1 MFEYD
6 RLRACPSAFRSLTG
20 MSAAEFERLLPDFL
34 AAQQRLRLSSTVNRE
49 GQPRRRAPGGGSK
62 PKLDDRHR
70 LLMALVWLRVY
81 PTYELLGFFF
91 GLHKRNAQLHVLAVL
106 EALDTLPDFPFDRP
120 GPGRRALSTPEQV
133 MAAFPSVRLVID
145 AKEQRVNRPGASHE
159 AQKPYYSGKKKCH
172 TLKTQLGV
180 GPDGLIE
187 SVSASHPGGAT
198 HDLTL
203 LRGSGLLGRL
213 AGGEAAMMDKGYV
226 GVGNTHPSVPVVIP
240 HKAVRG
246 RPLTQEQEEANKV
259 IARHRIVV
267 EHAIAQLNRFT
278 VLRQVFR
285 GRERNHAGRHSRAV
299 RVVAGLVNRRTRECP
314 LKTYKT
320 AA

>member
-1 MFEYD
+1 MFKYD

-20 MSAAEFERLLPDFL
+20 MDAAEFERLLDDFL
-34 AAQQRLRLSSTVNRE
+34 PAQQRLRLASAVNRE
-49 GQPRRRAPGGGSK
+49 GQPRRRAPGGGDK

-70 LLMALVWLRVY
+70 LLLALVWLRVY

-91 GLHKRNAQLHVLAVL
+91 GLHKRNAQLQARAVL
-106 EALDTLPDFPFDRP
+106 EVLDSLPDFPFDRP
-120 GPGRRALSTPEQV
+120 GADRRALSTPAQV
-133 MAAFPSVRLVID
+133 MAAFPDVRLVID
-145 AKEQRVNRPGASHE
+145 AKEQRVNRPGASYE

-172 TLKTQLGV
+172 TLKTQLAV

-187 SVSASHPGGAT
+187 SVSGSHPGGAN

-213 AGGEAAMMDKGYV
+213 EEGQGAMMDKGYV
-226 GVGNTHPSVPVVIP
+226 GIESSHPAVPVVMP
-240 HKAVRG
+240 HKKPRG
-246 RPLTQEQEEANKV
+246 GELTDGQKEANRV

-267 EHAIAQLNRFT
+267 EHAIAQVNRFA

-285 GRERNHAGRHSRAV
+285 GRERNHQAHHGRTV
-299 RVVAGLVNRRTRECP
+299 RVVARLVNRNTRQRP
-314 LKTYKT
+314 LKTYAM

>member
-20 MSAAEFERLLPDFL
+20 MSSAEFERLLPDFL
-34 AAQQRLRLSSTVNRE
+34 AAQQRLRASSTVNGG
-49 GQPRRRAPGGGSK
+49 GQPRRRAHGAGAK
-62 PKLDDRHR
+62 PKLDGRHR

-91 GLHKRNAQLHVLAVL
+91 ALHKRNAQLHVQATL

-120 GPGRRALSTPEQV
+120 GADRRTLSTVGEV

-145 AKEQRVNRPGASHE
+145 AKEQRINRPGASHE
-159 AQKPYYSGKKKCH
+159 TQKPYYSGKKKCH
-172 TLKTQLGV
+172 TLKTQVGV

-187 SVSASHPGGAT
+187 SVSTSHPGGAT

-203 LRGSGLLGRL
+203 LRESGLAEKL
-213 AGGEAAMMDKGYV
+213 AEGEAAMMDKGYV
-226 GVGNTHPSVPVVIP
+226 GIGNTHPDVAVVIP
-240 HKAVRG
+240 HKAARG
-246 RPLTQEQEEANKV
+246 RPLTETQAGENKV

-267 EHAIAQLNRFT
+267 EHSIAQLNRFT

-285 GRERNHAGRHSRAV
+285 GREKNHADRHSRAV
-299 RVVAGLVNRRTRECP
+299 RVVARLVNRRIRECP

>member
-1 MFEYD
+1 MFDYD

-20 MSAAEFERLLPDFL
+20 LSVAELDRLLPDFL

-49 GQPRRRAPGGGSK
+49 GKPRRRAAGGGAK

-70 LLMALVWLRVY
+70 LLLALVWLRVY

-91 GLHKRNAQLHVLAVL
+91 GLHKRNAQLQTWAVL
-106 EALDTLPDFPFDRP
+106 EVLDALPDFPFDRP
-120 GPGRRALSTPEQV
+120 GADRRALSTPEQV
-133 MAAFPSVRLVID
+133 MAAFPAVRLVID
-145 AKEQRVNRPGASHE
+145 AKEQRVNRPGASHD

-172 TLKTQLGV
+172 TLKTQVAV

-187 SVSASHPGGAT
+187 SVSASHPGGAN

-213 AGGEAAMMDKGYV
+213 AEGQGAMMDKGYV
-226 GVGNTHPSVPVVIP
+226 GAEKDHTGVPVVIP
-240 HKAVRG
+240 HKKPRG
-246 RPLTQEQEEANKV
+246 GELTDEQKEANRV

-285 GRERNHAGRHSRAV
+285 GRERNHAGRHSRTV
-299 RVVAGLVNRRTRECP
+299 RVVAGLVNRRIRECP
-314 LKTYKT
+314 LKTYKK

>member
-1 MFEYD
+1 MFDYD
-6 RLRACPSAFRSLTG
+6 RLQACPSAFRSLTG

-34 AAQQRLRLSSTVNRE
+34 DARQRLSSAATRE
-49 GQPRRRAPGGGSK
+49 GGPRRRAPGGGAK
-62 PKLDDRHR
+62 PELDARHL
-70 LLMALVWLRVY
+70 LLMALVWLRIY

-91 GLHKRNAQLHVLAVL
+91 ALHKRNAQLQVLAAL

-120 GPGRRALSTPEQV
+120 GADRRTLSTVGEV

-159 AQKPYYSGKKKCH
+159 TRKPYYSGKKKCH
-172 TLKTQLGV
+172 TLETQVGV
-180 GPDGLIE
+180 GPDGLVE
-187 SVSASHPGGAT
+187 SVSVSHPGGAT

-203 LRGSGLLGRL
+203 LRGSGLLEVL

-226 GVGNTHPSVPVVIP
+226 GIGNTHPTTPVVIP
-240 HKAVRG
+240 HEAARG
-246 RPLTQEQEEANKV
+246 RPLTETQIGENKV

-267 EHAIAQLNRFT
+267 EHSIAQLNRFT

-285 GRERNHAGRHSRAV
+285 GRERNHADRHSRTV
-299 RVVAGLVNRRTRECP
+299 RVVARLVNRRIRECP
-314 LKTYKT
+314 LKTYKKV
-320 AA
+320 A

>member
-1 MFEYD
+1 MFEYEK
-6 RLRACPSAFRSLTG
+6 LRACPSAFRGLTG
-20 MSAAEFERLLPDFL
+20 MSATEFEALLADFL
-34 AAQQRLRLSSTVNRE
+34 PAQDRLRRSSAVNGE
-49 GQPRRRAPGGGSK
+49 GRPRRRAPGGGAK

-70 LLMALVWLRVY
+70 LLLALVWLRVY

-91 GLHKRNAQLHVLAVL
+91 GLHKRNAQLHARAVLAV
-106 EALDTLPDFPFDRP
+106 LDTLPDFPFDRP
-120 GPGRRALSTPEQV
+120 GPDRRALSTVEEV

-145 AKEQRVNRPGASHE
+145 AKEQRVNRPGASHD

-172 TLKTQLGV
+172 TLKTQVGV

-203 LRGSGLLGRL
+203 LRDSGLLDGL
-213 AGGEAAMMDKGYV
+213 AEKEAAMMDKGYV
-226 GVGNTHPSVPVVIP
+226 GIGNTHPATPVVIP
-240 HKAVRG
+240 HKAARG
-246 RPLTQEQEEANKV
+246 RPLTDEQKEANRT

-267 EHAIAQLNRFT
+267 EHSIAQLNRFT

-285 GRERNHAGRHSRAV
+285 GRERNHADRHSRAV
-299 RVVAGLVNRRTRECP
+299 RVVARLVNRRIRECP